1 MRRTKP
7 IRASRDSGPQH
18 VGSPYRGLPHL
29 AATYFLTNI
38 NHSQYLLRLRA
49 GSASRVS
56 PEWTRRDETIAS
68 LTTTLRSLPVIV
80 LSDLDGT
87 DSMMAGFETARVGI
101 FPTGSMT
108 VAIAVEAIR
117 LLRAG
122 GIFVS
127 PSSLKMIN
135 YPLSTRDSM
144 PQGKSNE
151 VILDE
156 IQMSESTVMGLS
168 ATL

>member
-38 NHSQYLLRLRA
+38 NHSQYLLRLRP

-56 PEWTRRDETIAS
+56 LEWTRRDETIAS

-80 LSDLDGT
+80 FSDLDGT
-87 DSMMAGFETARVGI
+87 DSMMAAFEAARVAI

-108 VAIAVEAIR
+108 VAIAAIR

-135 YPLSTRDSM
+135 YPLSTRDST

-151 VILDE
+151 VVLDE
-156 IQMSESTVMGLS
+156 IQMSESTIMGLS

>member
-29 AATYFLTNI
+29 AATYFFN
-38 NHSQYLLRLRA
+38 QYKPFTIFVA
-49 GSASRVS
+49 TSSWFCFTCIARVDK
-56 PEWTRRDETIAS
+56 TRRNYCFADDDPAIAS
-68 LTTTLRSLPVIV
+68 GDCLIRSRWHGP
-80 LSDLDGT
+80 DDG
-87 DSMMAGFETARVGI
+87 GIRNGARGYI
-101 FPTGSMT
+101 PTGSMT
-108 VAIAVEAIR
+108 VAIAVEAIH

-135 YPLSTRDSM
+135 YPLSTRDST

>member
-1 MRRTKP
+1 
-7 IRASRDSGPQH
+7 
-18 VGSPYRGLPHL
+18 LPHL

-56 PEWTRRDETIAS
+56 LEWTRPDETIAS

-80 LSDLDGT
+80 LSDLDGA
-87 DSMMAGFETARVGI
+87 DSMMAAFEAARVAI

-108 VAIAVEAIR
+108 VAIAAIR

-135 YPLSTRDSM
+135 YPLSTRDST

-151 VILDE
+151 VVLDE
-156 IQMSESTVMGLS
+156 IQMSESTIMGLS